1 MAITMEL
8 YELKNICKEMA
19 ALGAATIIQNDTP
32 SKDLVSQREAYR
44 LFQEMRVR
52 RWVEQGLVTPK
63 RNGVAPNSKRF
74 YSLTELQSLNN
85 AESLRTI
92 INRQ

>member
-19 ALGAATIIQNDTP
+19 ALGAATIVQSNAP

-52 RWVEQGLVTPK
+52 RCCPQLK
-63 RNGVAPNSKRF
+63 AFLFNGRVAIAQQCGNTKD
-74 YSLTELQSLNN
+74 NH
-85 AESLRTI
+85 
-92 INRQ
+92 

>member
-19 ALGAATIIQNDTP
+19 VLGAATIVQSNAP

-52 RWVEQGLVTPK
+52 RWVEQGLITPQ
-63 RNGVAPNSKRF
+63 RNGAAPNSKRF
-74 YSLTELQSLNN
+74 YSMTELQSLNN
-85 AESLRTI
+85 AETLKTI
-92 INRQ
+92 INR

>member
-19 ALGAATIIQNDTP
+19 ALGAATIVQSNAP

-52 RWVEQGLVTPK
+52 RWVEQGLITPQ
-63 RNGVAPNSKRF
+63 RNGAAP
-74 YSLTELQSLNN
+74 TQSVSIQWQSCNH
-85 AESLRTI
+85 SIMRKH
-92 INRQ
+92 

>member
-19 ALGAATIIQNDTP
+19 ALGAATIVQSNAP
-32 SKDLVSQREAYR
+32 SKDLVSQRKAYR

-52 RWVEQGLVTPK
+52 RWVEQGLITPQ
-63 RNGVAPNSKRF
+63 RNGAAPNSKRF
-74 YSLTELQSLNN
+74 YSMAELQSLNN
-85 AESLRTI
+85 AETLKTI
-92 INRQ
+92 INR